1 MAAKNIILKKKIGS
15 EIFELMVKTIGAQ
28 VTTTFNGTTD
38 DLDTILANVK
48 SAIDAKAANSDFQA
62 LKTSF
67 DNLVNGA
74 DSAYDTLKEIGE
86 WIAAHKTEYEALLA
100 VSANKVDKVEGKGLS
115 TNDFT
120 DALLEKLNALDTQA
134 QATEKLNALSDRIT
148 TAQTQ
153 ADKGVADAAAAKKAA
168 DDAQS
173 TADTAVA
180 NAATAQ
186 SAAEAAQSAAE
197 AAQSTADTAV
207 ANAATNASAIT
218 ALQTKVAANARF
230 IVSATQ
236 PADLTEA
243 DVWAQEITV

>member
-74 DSAYDTLKEIGE
+74 DTAYDTLKEIGT
-86 WIAAHKTEYEALLA
+86 WIAEHKSEYDALLA

-115 TNDFT
+115 SNDFT
-120 DALLEKLNALDTQA
+120 DELLEKLNALDTQA

-168 DDAQS
+168 D
-173 TADTAVA
+173 TAVA
-180 NAATAQ
+180 NATTAQ

-207 ANAATNASAIT
+207 ANAATNANAIT

-230 IVSATQ
+230 IVSDTQ

-243 DVWAQEITV
+243 DVWAQEITVQSTVDR

>member
-74 DSAYDTLKEIGE
+74 DTAYDTLKEIGT
-86 WIAAHKTEYEALLA
+86 WIAEHKSEYDALLA

-115 TNDFT
+115 SNDFT
-120 DALLEKLNALDTQA
+120 DELLEKLNALDTQA

-168 DDAQS
+168 D
-173 TADTAVA
+173 TAVA
-180 NAATAQ
+180 NATTAQ

-207 ANAATNASAIT
+207 ANAATNANAIT

-230 IVSATQ
+230 IVSDTQ